1 MRFQTVCLRATLTGL
16 ATITGALMLW
26 GCGGGGGGSLGGP
39 TPGAVT
45 QTINPAGGSMNVTQ
59 GKATYTFNFP
69 AGAVS
74 GPTQVSIT
82 PLDANSVPS
91 FTKAAGLSRFTPNA
105 GNQYVGAFKLT
116 VGTSGFSQ
124 FAQPVSISATG
135 LSGIPAGTSLNLAMF
150 QSSGGNSGQW
160 VDIGTFLVGNNGGL
174 TQQPPSVALPGVTTP
189 GTLLIYQPAA
199 GTSTAYANYGVAI
212 LADEHSGG
220 KGLQIVQFIQNN
232 AYLTSP
238 VVTNLPVAN
247 ADDLDGQALTPDG
260 SQGVLVDGGNT
271 VRFFSGIQLGAPTVS
286 TNNLDISNY
295 GGDGDSIA
303 IMPNGDTAVVSG
315 DSSSQLL
322 VVSGIV
328 SGKPAAAGTIAIPD
342 NRDGVVIS
350 NDGKVLLARG
360 SSGLTVFS
368 IAPASGGGYTF
379 TQTANL
385 AAQGASNMEDGRD
398 GMAISPM
405 DSSRAVVIGDA
416 NGSMVVS
423 LIVGLPGNPS
433 VRSVHLRT
441 PASMSLTSRQVVRPE
456 RHGSRLALSGV
467 SVLHAVAVS
476 PDGKLAVVGTDAG
489 LILLSGVDTGNLAQ
503 VGNIYSPSF
512 TVGNQSYQLGLVTTL
527 GFTLDGKYVV
537 VGAQQPSAANG
548 TVLLIPVSASGFG
561 APFAQ
566 ATGISIPA
574 NDQILIH

>member
-1 MRFQTVCLRATLTGL
+1 
-16 ATITGALMLW
+16 
-26 GCGGGGGGSLGGP
+26 
-39 TPGAVT
+39 
-45 QTINPAGGSMNVTQ
+45 
-59 GKATYTFNFP
+59 
-69 AGAVS
+69 
-74 GPTQVSIT
+74 
-82 PLDANSVPS
+82 
-91 FTKAAGLSRFTPNA
+91 
-105 GNQYVGAFKLT
+105 
-116 VGTSGFSQ
+116 
-124 FAQPVSISATG
+124 
-135 LSGIPAGTSLNLAMF
+135 
-150 QSSGGNSGQW
+150 
-160 VDIGTFLVGNNGGL
+160 
-174 TQQPPSVALPGVTTP
+174 
-189 GTLLIYQPAA
+189 
-199 GTSTAYANYGVAI
+199 
-212 LADEHSGG
+212 
-220 KGLQIVQFIQNN
+220 
-232 AYLTSP
+232 
-238 VVTNLPVAN
+238 
-247 ADDLDGQALTPDG
+247 
-260 SQGVLVDGGNT
+260 
-271 VRFFSGIQLGAPTVS
+271 PTVS
-286 TNNLDISNY
+286 TNTLDISNY

>member
-1 MRFQTVCLRATLTGL
+1 MRFQTVCYRVTLTGL
-16 ATITGALMLW
+16 AVITSSLLLW

-39 TPGAVT
+39 TPGGVT
-45 QTINPAGGSMNVTQ
+45 QTITSAGGSMNVTQ

-69 AGAVS
+69 PGAVS
-74 GPTQVSIT
+74 GPTQVTIT
-82 PLDANSVPS
+82 PLDANSIPS

-105 GNQYVGAFKLT
+105 GNQYVGAFKLA
-116 VGTSGFSQ
+116 VGTAGFTQ
-124 FAQPVSISATG
+124 FAQPVSIGATG
-135 LSGIPAGTSLNLAMF
+135 LSGFPAGTSLNLATF
-150 QSSGGNSGQW
+150 QSSGGSNGQW
-160 VDIGTFLVGNNGGL
+160 VDIGTFLVGTNGGL
-174 TQQPPSVALPGVTTP
+174 TQQPPSAALPGVTLP
-189 GTLLIYQPAA
+189 STLLIYKPAP

-212 LADEHSGG
+212 LADEQGG
-220 KGLQIVQFIQNN
+220 KKGLQIVQFIQNN

-247 ADDLDGQALTPDG
+247 AYDLDGQALTPDG

-271 VRFFSGIQLGAPTVS
+271 VRFFSGVQLGNPTVS
-286 TNNLDISNY
+286 SNTLDISNY

-328 SGKPAAAGTIAIPD
+328 SGNPVTAGTIPIPS

-360 SSGLTVFS
+360 GTGLTVFS

-379 TQTANL
+379 TQTADL
-385 AAQGASNMEDGRD
+385 AALGAQGMEDGRD
-398 GMAISPM
+398 GMAISPV
-405 DSSRAVVIGDA
+405 DSSRAVVIGNSNSQFTA
-416 NGSMVVS
+416 S
-423 LIVGLPGNPS
+423 LIVGLPNSPS
-433 VRSVHLRT
+433 VRSVHLNA
-441 PASMSLTSRQVVRPE
+441 PASMSLTSRRVVRPE

-467 SVLHAVAVS
+467 SALHAVAIS
-476 PDGKLAVVGTDAG
+476 PDGKLAVVGADVG

-503 VGNIYSPSF
+503 VGSIYSPSF
-512 TVGNQSYQLGLVTTL
+512 TVGGQSYNLGSITTL

-537 VGAQQPSAANG
+537 VGAQQPSAQNG

-561 APFAQ
+561 TPFAQ
-566 ATGISIPA
+566 VNGVSIPA